1 MASKLL
7 LQQHPP
13 QGGFRSGCLLLN
25 SPTDGAVAVAKPKH
39 TLLPLLTV
47 LFLISYGLMA
57 MLVVEQGRTIDTQ
70 KYLIR
75 ELFSD
80 STQLTA
86 MKGHAAQK
94 DQPKARAQAQVQPP
108 GAPGTKTGSERSLGK
123 QRRPFPHRPPK
134 PASDAADAR
143 RVLMSI

>member
-1 MASKLL
+1 
-7 LQQHPP
+7 
-13 QGGFRSGCLLLN
+13 LLN
-25 SPTDGAVAVAKPKH
+25 SPTDAAVAVAKPKL
-39 TLLPLLTV
+39 TLLPLLVV

-86 MKGHAAQK
+86 LKGHAAQ
-94 DQPKARAQAQVQPP
+94 QQAKAKPRPQAQVQLPATP
-108 GAPGTKTGSERSLGK
+108 GNKLDSERSSGK
-123 QRRPFPHRPPK
+123 VRRLPLRPPK
-134 PASDAADAR
+134 AASDTPDAR

>member
-1 MASKLL
+1 MSDS
-7 LQQHPP
+7 Q
-13 QGGFRSGCLLLN
+13 
-25 SPTDGAVAVAKPKH
+25 TVEAVAVAKPKH

-86 MKGHAAQK
+86 LKGRAAQK
-94 DQPKARAQAQVQPP
+94 DQAKARAQAKAQPP
-108 GAPGTKTGSERSLGK
+108 AAPGTKAGNERSVAK
-123 QRRPFPHRPPK
+123 PHRPFPLRPPK
-134 PASDAADAR
+134 AASDVVDAR

>member
-1 MASKLL
+1 M
-7 LQQHPP
+7 
-13 QGGFRSGCLLLN
+13 LN
-25 SPTDGAVAVAKPKH
+25 SQTVDTVAVAKPKH

-86 MKGHAAQK
+86 MKGRAAQK
-94 DQPKARAQAQVQPP
+94 DQAKARAQAKAQPP
-108 GAPGTKTGSERSLGK
+108 AQPGAKAGNERSVAK
-123 QRRPFPHRPPK
+123 PRRVFPLRPPK
-134 PASDAADAR
+134 AASDVVDAR
-143 RVLMSI
+143 RVLTSI